1 MDLLKNDAYAVLFE
15 SHPLPMWIVEVGTYR
30 FLAVNN
36 AAVLHYGYSR
46 EEFLSMSLLD
56 IRPQEDVPQFREE
69 LPKLASKPGPQTGGS
84 RRHVTKDGTIIHVEV
99 CYGRI
104 PYDDGHALLTVVFD
118 VTERKRYEERL
129 LHSAKM
135 EALGR
140 LAGGVAHDFNNLLTI
155 ILGYSNIVL
164 DSLPLADPLRPN
176 IDGIRKA
183 ADRAAALTRQMLT
196 FSRRQVLQPKLLN
209 LNEILSD
216 TSKMLRRLINEDIEL
231 SIVADHD
238 LHAIMAD
245 PVQIEQILI
254 NLTVNARD
262 AMPTGGTISF
272 ETRNVDLNEW
282 DAVHSAH
289 QHPTRPD
296 LKPGRYILLSV
307 KDDGRGMDE
316 KTKSHIFEPFFTTKV
331 PEGTGLGLPTVYGIV
346 KQSGGD
352 ICVYSEPGRGTTFE
366 IYFPVAMMPGP
377 HDEAVP
383 AETFRLKGSET
394 VLLVED
400 EAELRTLARN
410 ILTSYGY
417 KVLEAVNGE
426 DALQKAAAHNGRI
439 DLMIT
444 DVVMPKLGGRDL
456 ARKLG
461 AVRPEMKVIF
471 MSGYDS
477 DAVAKH
483 GVLGPGTAYLEKPF
497 SVEILMRKV
506 RETLSRK

>member
-1 MDLLKNDAYAVLFE
+1 MDVLKDDAYAVLFE
-15 SHPLPMWIVEVGTYR
+15 SHPLPMWIVDVGTYR

-56 IRPQEDVPQFREE
+56 IRPQEDVPQFEE
-69 LPKLASKPGPQTGGS
+69 QLSKLALTPGPQVAVN
-84 RRHVTKDGTIIHVEV
+84 RRHVKKDGTIIFVEV
-99 CYGRI
+99 CYSRI
-104 PYDDGHALLTVVFD
+104 THGDGQALLTVVFD
-118 VTERKRYEERL
+118 VTERTRYEERL

-155 ILGYSNIVL
+155 ILGYSNIAL
-164 DSLPLADPLRPN
+164 DSLSQSDPLRPN

-209 LNEILSD
+209 LNEILAD

-231 SIVADHD
+231 SIVADYE

-262 AMPTGGTISF
+262 AMPSGGTIGF
-272 ETRNVDLNEW
+272 ETRNVDPNEW

-289 QHPTRPD
+289 PPPAD
-296 LKPGRYILLSV
+296 LKPGRYVLLGV

-316 KTKSHIFEPFFTTKV
+316 KTKSHIFEPFFTTKI
-331 PEGTGLGLPTVYGIV
+331 PEGTGLGLPMVYGIV

-366 IYFPVAMMPGP
+366 IYFPVATMPGP

-400 EAELRTLARN
+400 ETELRTLARN
-410 ILTSYGY
+410 ILSSYGY

-426 DALQKAAAHNGRI
+426 DALKIAAAHSGRI

-456 ARKLG
+456 ARKLV
-461 AVRPEMKVIF
+461 AMRPETKVIF

-477 DAVAKH
+477 DAVARH
-483 GVLGPGTAYLEKPF
+483 GVLEPGTDYLEKPF

-506 RETLSRK
+506 REILSRK

>member
-1 MDLLKNDAYAVLFE
+1 
-15 SHPLPMWIVEVGTYR
+15 MWIVEVGTYR

-56 IRPQEDVPQFREE
+56 IRPQEDVPQFREQ
-69 LPKLASKPGPQTGGS
+69 LSKLTVKAGPQVGGS
-84 RRHVTKDGTIIHVEV
+84 RRHVKKDGTIIHVDV
-99 CYGRI
+99 CYSRI
-104 PYDDGHALLTVVFD
+104 PYGESQAFLTVVFD

-155 ILGYSNIVL
+155 ILGYSNIAL
-164 DSLPLADPLRPN
+164 DSLPPNDPLRPN
-176 IDGIRKA
+176 LDGIRKA
-183 ADRAAALTRQMLT
+183 AERAAALTRQMLT

-231 SIVADHD
+231 SIVADRE

-262 AMPTGGTISF
+262 AMPTGGTIAF

-282 DAVHSAH
+282 EAGNSP
-289 QHPTRPD
+289 HPAPPD
-296 LKPGRYILLSV
+296 LKAGRYVLLCV

-316 KTKSHIFEPFFTTKV
+316 NTQSHIFEPFFTTKV

-377 HDEAVP
+377 HDEVVP

-400 EAELRTLARN
+400 ETELRTLARN
-410 ILTSYGY
+410 ILSSYGY

-426 DALQKAAAHNGRI
+426 DALQKAAAHGGRI

-456 ARKLG
+456 ARKLV
-461 AVRPEMKVIF
+461 AMRPEMRVIF

-477 DAVAKH
+477 DAVSKH
-483 GVLGPGTAYLEKPF
+483 GVLEPGTAYLEKPF
-497 SVEILMRKV
+497 SVEVLMRKV
-506 RETLSRK
+506 REILSRK

>member
-15 SHPLPMWIVEVGTYR
+15 SHPLPMWIVDVGTFR

-56 IRPQEDVPQFREE
+56 IRPQEDVPEFKEQF
-69 LPKLASKPGPQTGGS
+69 LKATSKPGPQTGGS
-84 RRHVTKDGTIIHVEV
+84 RRHLKKDGTVIFAEV
-99 CYGRI
+99 CYSRI
-104 PYDDGHALLTVVFD
+104 QYGDSNALLTVMFD
-118 VTERKRYEERL
+118 VTERKRYEEHL

-155 ILGYSNIVL
+155 ILGYSNIAL
-164 DSLPLADPLRPN
+164 DSLAQSDSLRPN
-176 IDGIRKA
+176 VDGIRKA
-183 ADRAAALTRQMLT
+183 AERAAALTRQMLT

-231 SIVADHD
+231 SIVADQE
-238 LHAIMAD
+238 LHPIMAD

-262 AMPTGGTISF
+262 AMPSGGTIGF
-272 ETRNVDLNEW
+272 ETHNIELHEGQG
-282 DAVHSAH
+282 AH
-289 QHPTRPD
+289 PSD
-296 LKPGRYILLSV
+296 LKPGQYVLLV
-307 KDDGRGMDE
+307 VRDDGRGMDQ

-352 ICVYSEPGRGTTFE
+352 IWVYSEPERGTTFE
-366 IYFPVAMMPGP
+366 IYFPVASMPGTP
-377 HDEAVP
+377 DEAAP
-383 AETFRLKGSET
+383 AEGFRLKGTET

-400 EAELRTLARN
+400 ETELRKLARN
-410 ILTSYGY
+410 ILTAYGY
-417 KVLEAVNGE
+417 KVVEAINGE
-426 DALQKAAAHNGRI
+426 DALHKAAEHTGRI

-444 DVVMPKLGGRDL
+444 DVVMPKLGGREL
-456 ARKLG
+456 AHKLV

-477 DAVAKH
+477 EAVSKH
-483 GVLGPGTAYLEKPF
+483 LVLQPGTAYLEKPF

-506 RETLSRK
+506 RETLSGK